1 MTDRNTSGPTEG
13 QVSPSGSQVETHT
26 EGESQLP
33 HTSFSLVVDGLIRR
47 IGEAISW
54 IWLVLIGVIVLNV
67 TMRYVFGEGRVEF
80 EEIQWHIYAFGFLIG
95 LSYCL
100 EADAHVR
107 VDVLYDAFG
116 PKTKAWIELFGICLL
131 LVPFMAVVI
140 IYSYPFLTYS
150 ISINE
155 VSEAPGGL
163 PARWAIKGVL
173 LLGFV
178 LLAVAA
184 LSRLTRVTA
193 ALFGAPAVKPAP
205 KAE

>member
-13 QVSPSGSQVETHT
+13 QVSPSGSNVDTHI

-33 HTSFSLVVDGLIRR
+33 HTSLSLVVDGLIRW
-47 IGEAISW
+47 IGSAISW
-54 IWLVLIGVIVLNV
+54 IWLLLVGVIVLNV

-80 EEIQWHIYAFGFLIG
+80 EEIQWHIYAFGFLLG

-107 VDVLYDAFG
+107 VDVLYDGFS
-116 PKTKAWIELFGICLL
+116 PKAKAWIELFGICLL
-131 LVPFMAVVI
+131 LFPFMALVI
-140 IYSYPFLTYS
+140 IYSFPFVTYS

-173 LLGFV
+173 LLGFL
-178 LLAVAA
+178 LLALAA
-184 LSRLTRVTA
+184 FSRLTRVTA
-193 ALFGAPAVKPAP
+193 ALFGAPAAKPAP

>member
-13 QVSPSGSQVETHT
+13 QVSPSGSNVETHI
-26 EGESQLP
+26 EGGSQLP
-33 HTSFSLVVDGLIRR
+33 HTSFSLAMDGLIRW

-54 IWLVLIGVIVLNV
+54 IWLVLVGVIVLNV

-107 VDVLYDAFG
+107 VDVLYDGFS
-116 PKTKAWIELFGICLL
+116 PKAKAWIELLGISLL

-178 LLAVAA
+178 LLAVAE

>member
-1 MTDRNTSGPTEG
+1 MTDRDTTGPSDD
-13 QVSPSGSQVETHT
+13 QASPSGSDVETQI
-26 EGESQLP
+26 EGQFQLP
-33 HTSFSLVVDGLIRR
+33 HTSLSLAVDGMVRW
-47 IGEAISW
+47 IGSAISW
-54 IWLVLIGVIVLNV
+54 IWLVLVAVIVLNV

-80 EEIQWHIYAFGFLIG
+80 EEIQWHIYAFGFLLG

-107 VDVLYDAFG
+107 VDVLYDGFS
-116 PKTKAWIELFGICLL
+116 PKTKAWIELFGICFLL
-131 LVPFMAVVI
+131 IPFMAVVI
-140 IYSYPFLTYS
+140 IYSVPFVTYS
-150 ISINE
+150 MSINE

-173 LLGFV
+173 LLGFL
-178 LLAVAA
+178 LLALAA

-193 ALFGAPAVKPAP
+193 ALFGAPAARPAP